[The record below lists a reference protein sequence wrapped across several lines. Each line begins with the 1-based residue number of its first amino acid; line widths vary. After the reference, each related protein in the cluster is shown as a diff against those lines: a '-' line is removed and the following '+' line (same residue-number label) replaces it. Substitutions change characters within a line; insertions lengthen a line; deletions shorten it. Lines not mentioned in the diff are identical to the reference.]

1 MKSILLAVSA
11 LLLLS
16 GCVSAPVYRE
26 PVTVERVVVVR
37 EYPTTVWSF
46 GWGWGWHGGYYRR
59 GPWRH

>member
-26 PVTVERVVVVR
+26 PVVVEKVIVVH
-37 EYPTTVWSF
+37 EYPATIWSF
-46 GWGWGWHGGYYRR
+46 GLGWHGSYYRR